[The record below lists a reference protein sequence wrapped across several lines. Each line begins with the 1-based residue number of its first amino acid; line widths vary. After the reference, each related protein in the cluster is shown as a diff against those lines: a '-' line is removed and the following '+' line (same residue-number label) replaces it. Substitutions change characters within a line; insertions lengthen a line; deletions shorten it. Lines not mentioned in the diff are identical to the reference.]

1 MTDLPLVLLHAFPVD
16 SRMWDGVRAPLAA
29 RGRLITPDQRGLGRT
44 ALPKTDREPSL
55 DDAAR
60 DVLALLD
67 RLALDRVV
75 LGGCSMGGY
84 LTMAVLRAA
93 PERVDGVVLIDTKA
107 SADGDEARANRL
119 ATADRVEREG
129 VGFLPDPTVPLVLG
143 KTTRG
148 QRPEVVEKLREIVA
162 AQPPAGVAWAQ
173 RAMAARPDSV
183 ETLRALDVPA
193 LVIVGEE
200 DELTRIDEAH
210 AMVEAIPGATL
221 EVIPAAGHLSPMEDP
236 ASVAE
241 AILSWPR

>member
-67 RLALDRVV
+67 RLELDRVV

-119 ATADRVEREG
+119 EMADRVEREG
-129 VGFLPDPTVPLVLG
+129 VGFLPEPTVPLVLG
-143 KTTRG
+143 KTTRE

-200 DELTRIDEAH
+200 DELTRIEEAH